1 MARKADPPQVRLL
14 LEPEHDNPRSLD
26 TAWFLARQ
34 LGAVLNS
41 ILLENPDLF
50 HIAGLPVTHEVRLT
64 GHDLQPMDAR
74 SMEREYLLL
83 AGRLQQAIE
92 KRVGKSGIRCTF
104 RRARESR
111 QQVLTSRDQ
120 AIQVIGNPGRAV
132 WSERPAAG
140 GPRRWS
146 LLYEEGAGSRRALQ
160 TACALLQEPGAAVSV
175 FIRRSNGESY
185 EHILGRLLQDQALR
199 QFVQK
204 LIFRA
209 FDQPDEI
216 RQAVRQETPDAL
228 ILARELYFT
237 GESWSGGGVPSC
249 PLVLIP

>member
-146 LLYEEGAGSRRALQ
+146 LLYEEGAAVWFFLGHVPYTDLHPVHMVGPRS
-160 TACALLQEPGAAVSV
+160 LLEKA
-175 FIRRSNGESY
+175 
-185 EHILGRLLQDQALR
+185 
-199 QFVQK
+199 
-204 LIFRA
+204 
-209 FDQPDEI
+209 
-216 RQAVRQETPDAL
+216 
-228 ILARELYFT
+228 
-237 GESWSGGGVPSC
+237 SGGQYPARRPPCCHSVEPVDLPAHAGMAFC
-249 PLVLIP
+249 PGRQGKPAGAGRGDGHGFKPRFSRGYLGCLYD